1 MDYNVKNGKYYKV
14 IDRKT
19 NNLITFGELTKG
31 QVLST
36 IHKVI
41 FISEQE
47 YLAIKESADLT

>member
-1 MDYNVKNGKYYKV
+1 MDYNVKNGNYYKV

-19 NNLITFGELTKG
+19 NNLITFGKLTKG

-41 FISEQE
+41 FISEKE
-47 YLAIKESADLT
+47 YLLLQESAD